1 MLTICLLFGISS
13 VLTPHLYLQLAAG
26 FQALVRGVASKALN
40 ICCFNG
46 ANITVLNRLFLNTI
60 DPIPEIEDVLVSHSL
75 RAQEIPKANLATFCG
90 GCIHYWMYQAMHEM
104 LVAVQCV
111 TYNILNL

>member
-26 FQALVRGVASKALN
+26 FQALVRGIAS
-40 ICCFNG
+40 
-46 ANITVLNRLFLNTI
+46 NITVLIRPFLNAI
-60 DPIPEIEDVLVSHSL
+60 DPIPEIEDMLVSHSL

-90 GCIHYWMYQAMHEM
+90 GCIDVSSYA
-104 LVAVQCV
+104 
-111 TYNILNL
+111 